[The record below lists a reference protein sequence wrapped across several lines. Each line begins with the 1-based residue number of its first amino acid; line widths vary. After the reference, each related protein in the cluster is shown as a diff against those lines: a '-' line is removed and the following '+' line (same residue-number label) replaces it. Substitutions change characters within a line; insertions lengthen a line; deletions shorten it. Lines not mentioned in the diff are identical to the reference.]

1 MIDDDDNPESAA
13 ILLERARGRSYGEIA
28 RSHSK
33 TIAEVR
39 RVLEAEAARLYDGKE
54 TRQAILVEAT
64 QVRVLKQK
72 HFELALAS
80 DDVVH
85 AEMVR
90 KLGDRLASLL
100 GLGAPASYAVT
111 LAHSVAPAAPRG
123 DVELIS
129 AAIDRLRAEA
139 PKAPLTPDAG

>member
-1 MIDDDDNPESAA
+1 
-13 ILLERARGRSYGEIA
+13 
-28 RSHSK
+28 
-33 TIAEVR
+33 VR
-39 RVLEAEAARLYDGKE
+39 RVLEAEADHLYDGKE

-64 QVRVLKQK
+64 EVRVLKQK

-90 KLGDRLASLL
+90 KLGERLASLL

-111 LAHSVAPAAPRG
+111 LAHSVAPTAPQG

-139 PKAPLTPDAG
+139 PKAPPTPDGGEPPLP

>member
-28 RSHSK
+28 RSHGK

-64 QVRVLKQK
+64 QVRG
-72 HFELALAS
+72 
-80 DDVVH
+80 
-85 AEMVR
+85 AEA
-90 KLGDRLASLL
+90 KA
-100 GLGAPASYAVT
+100 
-111 LAHSVAPAAPRG
+111 
-123 DVELIS
+123 
-129 AAIDRLRAEA
+129 LRAC
-139 PKAPLTPDAG
+139 AGER